1 MLSESLFMPSRSIIE
16 YAEEITKPESAILNL
31 IYRETNLKVMNPI
44 MLSGHLQGKL
54 LSLLSSMIRPQVALE
69 VGTFTAYSAICIAQ
83 GLRDKG
89 KLFTIESNPELEEIC
104 RKNIAASGMQE
115 KINLLIGDAREVIK
129 KISEP
134 IDLVYIDCD
143 KEIYLEIYKL
153 VFDKVVSGGFI
164 IADNV
169 LWHGKIL
176 DKDEQNYRGTQSIK
190 EFNEYVRNDKR
201 ADNLLLPF
209 RDGLM
214 IIQKY

>member
-1 MLSESLFMPSRSIIE
+1 MNPTEQKIIE
-16 YAEEITKPESAILNL
+16 YAEEITKPESAILNR
-31 IYRETNLKVMNPI
+31 IFRETNLKVMNPI

-83 GLRDKG
+83 GLRDNG

-104 RKNIAASGMQE
+104 CKNIAASGMQE

-129 KISEP
+129 KIDEP
-134 IDLVYIDCD
+134 LDLVYIDCD

-176 DKDEQNYRGTQSIK
+176 DKDEQNYRGTRSIK
-190 EFNEYVRNDKR
+190 QFNEYVRNDKR

-214 IIQKY
+214 IVQKY

>member
-1 MLSESLFMPSRSIIE
+1 MPSRSIIE
-16 YAEEITKPESAILNL
+16 YAEKITKPETEILKR
-31 IYRETNLKVMNPI
+31 IFRETHLKVMNPI
-44 MLSGHLQGKL
+44 MLSGHLQGKF
-54 LSLLSSMIRPQVALE
+54 LSLLSSMIKPRYALE
-69 VGTFTAYSAICIAQ
+69 VGTFTAYSAICLAE
-83 GLRDKG
+83 GLQNNG
-89 KLFTIESNPELEEIC
+89 KLFTIESDQELEEIC
-104 RKNIAASGMQE
+104 RKNIAESGMQE
-115 KINLLIGDAREVIK
+115 KIDLLIGDARDMIK

-134 IDLVYIDCD
+134 LDLVYIDCD

-153 VFDKVVSGGFI
+153 VFEKVVPGGFI

-176 DKDEQNYRGTQSIK
+176 DENEQNYRGTKSIA

-214 IIQKY
+214 IIQKI

>member
-1 MLSESLFMPSRSIIE
+1 MNPIDPKIIE
-16 YAEEITKPESAILNL
+16 YAEQISKPESTILNR

-54 LSLLSSMIRPQVALE
+54 LSLMSRMIKPLFALE
-69 VGTFTAYSAICIAQ
+69 VGTYTAYSAICIAQ
-83 GLRDKG
+83 GLQANG
-89 KLFTIESNPELEEIC
+89 KLITIESNPELEDIC
-104 RKNIAASGMQE
+104 RKNIMDSGFQQ
-115 KINLLIGDAREVIK
+115 KIELMIGDARELINGLHQ
-129 KISEP
+129 SF
-134 IDLVYIDCD
+134 DLVFIDCD
-143 KEIYLEIYKL
+143 KEIYLDIYKL
-153 VFDKVVSGGFI
+153 VFEKLNPRGYI

-176 DKDEQNYRGTQSIK
+176 DEQEQNYRGTQSVAA
-190 EFNEYVRNDKR
+190 FNEYVRKDER

>member
-1 MLSESLFMPSRSIIE
+1 MPSRSIIE

>member
-1 MLSESLFMPSRSIIE
+1 MNPIDPKIIE
-16 YAEEITKPESAILNL
+16 YAEQISKPESTILNR

-54 LSLLSSMIRPQVALE
+54 LSLMSRMIKPLFALE
-69 VGTFTAYSAICIAQ
+69 VGTYTAYSAICIAQ
-83 GLRDKG
+83 GLQANG
-89 KLFTIESNPELEEIC
+89 KLITIESNPELEDIC
-104 RKNIAASGMQE
+104 RKNIMDSGFQQ
-115 KINLLIGDAREVIK
+115 KIELMIGDARELINGLHQ
-129 KISEP
+129 SF
-134 IDLVYIDCD
+134 DLVFIDCD
-143 KEIYLEIYKL
+143 KEIYLDIYKL
-153 VFDKVVSGGFI
+153 VFEKLKPGGYI

-176 DKDEQNYRGTQSIK
+176 DEQEQNYRGTQSVAA
-190 EFNEYVRNDKR
+190 FNEYVRNDER